1 MQSRVGASL
10 LHAIDCY
17 EELVFDNLQ
26 DYQKQAIFFYNNQE
40 YLKDLNEKINKQKH
54 VLFQPEV
61 YIKNIEEIYLKL
73 ISKQREKLQG

>member
-10 LHAIDCY
+10 LDAIDCL

-40 YLKDLNEKINKQKH
+40 DLKNLNEKITNKKH
-54 VLFQPEV
+54 ILFQPDV
-61 YIKNIEEIYLKL
+61 YIKNIEEIYLKF
-73 ISKQREKLQG
+73 ISKQKEKLQG